1 MLRVSR
7 SLLRNYGVSARAKSS
22 LVETHEMFLNL
33 VKDQGEGDIN
43 MINHDNYVEIVL
55 NNPTK
60 RNAVSGRMM
69 FQFANI
75 IDTLVPASCGDVLP
89 QGHKFV
95 GVVVRGTGK
104 EAFCSGADLSLVKE
118 VVNTPQKGG
127 MMSMFMTDALNRLH
141 QSGLISVCV
150 LNGPALGG
158 GSEFSTACDFRVMP
172 SNDKVFVQFIHA
184 KIGASPGWGGAHR
197 LTKMIGRRS
206 ALRMIATSPRLYAQ
220 DALAINYADH
230 VIEPHSS
237 PEVSAED
244 YYRDAGVR
252 FLQPY
257 LDMQFP
263 GSVRAIKQAV
273 AAADEL
279 ETDAARSIEMN
290 MFRQRWGGA
299 DNKAAL
305 TKK

>member
-1 MLRVSR
+1 
-7 SLLRNYGVSARAKSS
+7 
-22 LVETHEMFLNL
+22 MF
-33 VKDQGEGDIN
+33 E
-43 MINHDNYVEIVL
+43 
-55 NNPTK
+55 
-60 RNAVSGRMM
+60 
-69 FQFANI
+69 FANI
-75 IDTLVPASCGDVLP
+75 IDTLVPASCSDV
-89 QGHKFV
+89 GHKYV
-95 GVVVRGTGK
+95 GVIVRGTGK

-141 QSGLISVCV
+141 QSGLVSVCV

-158 GSEFSTACDFRVMP
+158 GSEFTTACDFRVMP
-172 SNDKVFVQFIHA
+172 SDDKIFVQFIHA
-184 KIGASPGWGGAHR
+184 KIGASPGWGGAYR

-206 ALRMIATSPRLYAQ
+206 ALRMIATSPRLNAH
-220 DALAINYADH
+220 DAHAIAYADH
-230 VIEPHSS
+230 VIEPHSN
-237 PEVSAED
+237 PEVLADD
-244 YYRDAGVR
+244 YYREAGVR

-279 ETDAARSIEMN
+279 DTDAARSIEMN
-290 MFRQRWGGA
+290 MFRQRWGGS